1 MEYAMSPLDLSNT
14 LYFFPLASS
23 IIIIM
28 TFVHIHTPTSLL
40 PKNYSKKKTKSK
52 MKKVLKSNAF

>member
-1 MEYAMSPLDLSNT
+1 MEHAMSDLDLSNA

-28 TFVHIHTPTSLL
+28 TFVHIHTSTSLL
-40 PKNYSKKKTKSK
+40 PKNYSLKKAEK
-52 MKKVLKSNAF
+52 